1 MSLRA
6 IIHLGLHVA
15 VPALV
20 AWLWLSSSSRVELP
34 GTGSSGAG
42 VASMEKRFDASMFLR
57 AWLVL
62 LLGWVIDLDHLLA
75 DPIYAPDRC
84 SIGFHPLHTVPAIA
98 VYGALTVARPTRL
111 FGIGLLIHI
120 GLDLIDCLWM
130 RHAGG

>member
-6 IIHLGLHVA
+6 IVHLGLHVA
-15 VPALV
+15 VPGLV
-20 AWLWLSSSSRVELP
+20 AWWWCFRKAD
-34 GTGSSGAG
+34 AG
-42 VASMEKRFDASMFLR
+42 VGVDGRAFWR

-62 LLGWVIDLDHLLA
+62 LLGWLIDLDHLLA

-84 SIGFHPLHTVPAIA
+84 SIGFHLLHTAPAIA
-98 VYGALTVARPTRL
+98 TYGALTIARPTRL

-130 RHAGG
+130 RHAVG